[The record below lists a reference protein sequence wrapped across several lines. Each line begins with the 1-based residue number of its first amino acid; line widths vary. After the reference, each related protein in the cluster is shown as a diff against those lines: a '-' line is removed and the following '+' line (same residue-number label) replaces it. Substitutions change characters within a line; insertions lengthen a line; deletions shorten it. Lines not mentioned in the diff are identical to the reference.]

1 MVLCVSLALP
11 GIGSASESEASEQ
24 LASSGELGVDSVSPR
39 AQPVRFDER
48 RRRGERAL
56 NPNAPDGSTAS
67 PSVVLMER
75 SASGGR
81 GDKPTEDERLRACSL
96 EVLMTLYVGGS
107 DRAFDELYRRLTP
120 KVYGYLLR
128 LARKPER
135 AEDLV
140 QVTYS
145 KLHRARGS
153 YLEGAPLLPW
163 VLAIAR
169 RAFFDESRA
178 LRSRREDL
186 TTEGVLPEPSLP
198 TPGETDVG
206 LLERALSEIPEAYRE
221 AIVLTKI
228 TGLTVTEAAAVVE
241 STPSAVKLRVHRG
254 YKVLREAMERLAQDD
269 AAV

>member
-1 MVLCVSLALP
+1 MP
-11 GIGSASESEASEQ
+11 SASELRGDGREGIAVRFEPLRAGRERAVIGGSGIADPPNAVRTGSRPLDRSDLPSGSSNDNRADDELLRRSNLEQ
-24 LASSGELGVDSVSPR
+24 LMSAYV
-39 AQPVRFDER
+39 A
-48 RRRGERAL
+48 
-56 NPNAPDGSTAS
+56 GS
-67 PSVVLMER
+67 E
-75 SASGGR
+75 
-81 GDKPTEDERLRACSL
+81 
-96 EVLMTLYVGGS
+96 
-107 DRAFDELYRRLTP
+107 RAFDELYRRLTP

-186 TTEGVLPEPSLP
+186 TNEGILPESSATAAEELD
-198 TPGETDVG
+198 TGV
-206 LLERALSEIPEAYRE
+206 LERALAEIPEVYRE

-228 TGLTVTEAAAVVE
+228 TGLTVSEAAAVVE

-254 YKVLREAMERLAQDD
+254 YKALRDAMERLSQAD